1 MMERSETLAATVV
14 LCVVAFAA
22 TSGVHAQVYKCQDA
36 NGKTVY
42 ADAPCASGG
51 TPLRLQD
58 ATKQGAANP
67 TACTQLLD
75 ETRRLAAD
83 AERDAQRGKHG
94 ERRQLEAP
102 EIARGRVSAPL
113 RGHSEVTAI
122 GSENGLGVGAAYSCS
137 AVALASN
144 RKPLYCRREVDRAQY
159 LLARFDGGDA
169 RPGPGCG
176 QRLHPTRSGVP
187 GLIA

>member
-1 MMERSETLAATVV
+1 MTERSETLAATVV
-14 LCVVAFAA
+14 LCVAAFAA

-36 NGKTVY
+36 NGQTVY

-83 AERDAQRGKHG
+83 AAQRGKTASAANSKH
-94 ERRQLEAP
+94 RKSLEA
-102 EIARGRVSAPL
+102 E
-113 RGHSEVTAI
+113 
-122 GSENGLGVGAAYSCS
+122 YQ
-137 AVALASN
+137 
-144 RKPLYCRREVDRAQY
+144 RRCAGITKSPQ
-159 LLARFDGGDA
+159 
-169 RPGPGCG
+169 
-176 QRLHPTRSGVP
+176 
-187 GLIA
+187 

>member
-1 MMERSETLAATVV
+1 MTERSETLAATVV

-51 TPLRLQD
+51 TPLRLHD

-83 AERDAQRGKHG
+83 AERDAQRGKTASAANSK
-94 ERRQLEAP
+94 RRKSLEA
-102 EIARGRVSAPL
+102 E
-113 RGHSEVTAI
+113 
-122 GSENGLGVGAAYSCS
+122 YQ
-137 AVALASN
+137 
-144 RKPLYCRREVDRAQY
+144 RRCAGITKSPQ
-159 LLARFDGGDA
+159 
-169 RPGPGCG
+169 
-176 QRLHPTRSGVP
+176 
-187 GLIA
+187 